1 MCSYLGL
8 GEVIKIFSLKR
19 DSSPY
24 VDRERKGEGE
34 GEEERK

>member
-8 GEVIKIFSLKR
+8 GEVIKIFSLKG
-19 DSSPY
+19 DSSPD

-34 GEEERK
+34 EERK

>member
-8 GEVIKIFSLKR
+8 DEVIKIFSLKG

-34 GEEERK
+34 EERK